1 VTKTDKVIRLL
12 TIKESSND
20 AEAIASAMRNAGY
33 AIRSSNVEDGEDLRE
48 ALEQQAWDLIISS
61 LTLPEFGA
69 VQALEMIRETGKDIP
84 VIVTTPQYSDE
95 AAVEVMQA
103 GGRELLPDTNYE
115 LLLLVIA
122 RELADL
128 EERRG
133 HRHAKTMY
141 RESEKRNRSLMD
153 SSRDAIAYIHEG
165 MHIYT
170 NATYLEMF
178 GHAEAAD
185 VEGIPIMDMISSEHQ
200 QQFKGIL
207 RQLSSGETPEGEI
220 EMNLIRAD
228 GAKFAG
234 AMVFAPA
241 SIEGEPCTQ
250 VIIRSKSDNKALEK
264 ELDALRRQDLLT
276 GLFNRNHFTEQ
287 LDAAIKAATDENA
300 SRGSTLLY
308 IEPDDFKQITETVG
322 VAASDLVLSDIA
334 TIIKNNVGANDV
346 AARYSNEVFTVL
358 LAETDPRKVKSIADK
373 IIKDVANH
381 TFELEGESITTTCS
395 VGAVQITETS
405 ADVRKVLSQ
414 VDIACKQAKAG
425 GGNQLHVHTAAD
437 EKASNE
443 RDLEWIRRIKVA
455 LEKDRFRLL
464 YQPIVSLHAEP
475 GERYEVLLR
484 MLGEQ
489 NQDIAPGEFLELAE
503 RAGLMPDI
511 DKWVTKQSVKM
522 LATKRNTH
530 AQTRF
535 FIKISHDTLKDQT
548 FLVWLSKLLKAARLH
563 GASLIF
569 EAGES
574 SVLSALKETKLFING
589 LKQLHCEFA
598 IDHVGSETQSF
609 SYLKHL
615 DVKYLKIDGAH
626 ITDLVGNDKSREMV
640 KLIADMAKADRR
652 MVIAEHVQDANVL
665 AVLWQT
671 GVNFIQGY
679 YLQKP
684 EDAMTYDFTPG

>member
-1 VTKTDKVIRLL
+1 
-12 TIKESSND
+12 
-20 AEAIASAMRNAGY
+20 
-33 AIRSSNVEDGEDLRE
+33 
-48 ALEQQAWDLIISS
+48 
-61 LTLPEFGA
+61 
-69 VQALEMIRETGKDIP
+69 
-84 VIVTTPQYSDE
+84 
-95 AAVEVMQA
+95 
-103 GGRELLPDTNYE
+103 
-115 LLLLVIA
+115 
-122 RELADL
+122 
-128 EERRG
+128 
-133 HRHAKTMY
+133 
-141 RESEKRNRSLMD
+141 
-153 SSRDAIAYIHEG
+153 
-165 MHIYT
+165 MH
-170 NATYLEMF
+170 
-178 GHAEAAD
+178 
-185 VEGIPIMDMISSEHQ
+185 
-200 QQFKGIL
+200 
-207 RQLSSGETPEGEI
+207 
-220 EMNLIRAD
+220 LIRAD

-358 LAETDPRKVKSIADK
+358 LAETDPRKVKLIADK

-381 TFELEGESITTTCS
+381 TFELDGESITTTCS

-464 YQPIVSLHAEP
+464 YHPIVSLHAEP

-530 AQTRF
+530 AQ
-535 FIKISHDTLKDQT
+535 DTLKDQT

>member
-1 VTKTDKVIRLL
+1 
-12 TIKESSND
+12 
-20 AEAIASAMRNAGY
+20 
-33 AIRSSNVEDGEDLRE
+33 
-48 ALEQQAWDLIISS
+48 
-61 LTLPEFGA
+61 
-69 VQALEMIRETGKDIP
+69 
-84 VIVTTPQYSDE
+84 
-95 AAVEVMQA
+95 
-103 GGRELLPDTNYE
+103 
-115 LLLLVIA
+115 
-122 RELADL
+122 
-128 EERRG
+128 
-133 HRHAKTMY
+133 
-141 RESEKRNRSLMD
+141 
-153 SSRDAIAYIHEG
+153 
-165 MHIYT
+165 
-170 NATYLEMF
+170 MF

-185 VEGIPIMDMISSEHQ
+185 VEGIPIMDLISSENQ

-250 VIIRSKSDNKALEK
+250 VIIRTKSDNKALEK

-287 LDAAIKAATDENA
+287 LDVAIKAATDENA
-300 SRGSTLLY
+300 SRSSTLLY
-308 IEPDDFKQITETVG
+308 LEPDDFKQITETVG
-322 VAASDLVLSDIA
+322 VAAGDLVLSDIA

-346 AARYSNEVFTVL
+346 AARYSNEIFTVL
-358 LAETDPRKVKSIADK
+358 LAETDPRKVKPLAEK
-373 IIKDVANH
+373 IIKEVANH
-381 TFELEGESITTTCS
+381 TFELDGESITTTCS
-395 VGAVQITETS
+395 IGAVQITETA

-443 RDLEWIRRIKVA
+443 RDLEWIRRIKTA

-484 MLGEQ
+484 MLGDQ
-489 NQDIAPGEFLELAE
+489 NQDIPPGEFLELAE

-511 DKWVTKQSVKM
+511 DKWVTKQCVKV
-522 LATKRNTH
+522 LATKRNTN

-569 EAGES
+569 EASEP
-574 SVLSALKETKLFING
+574 SVLSALKESKLFING

-615 DVKYLKIDGAH
+615 DVKYLKIDGAY
-626 ITDLVGNDKSREMV
+626 ITDLVGNEKNREMV
-640 KLIADMAKADRR
+640 KLIADMAKADHR

-684 EDAMTYDFTPG
+684 EDAMTYDFTSS